1 MVEVYVYTFQNVT
14 HIKMFQL
21 NTAVASGLLN
31 T

>member
-1 MVEVYVYTFQNVT
+1 MVEVYVYSFHNVT
-14 HIKMFQL
+14 HIEIFQL